1 MGAGAIFQVVFSIA
15 SWMTKN
21 NNNNNNTA
29 VDGRRRTL
37 LGTSM
42 IAGFVVGMAIMYVT
56 SLLVS

>member
-15 SWMTKN
+15 SWMAK
-21 NNNNNNTA
+21 NNNNNTA
-29 VDGRRRTL
+29 VDGGRKTL
-37 LGTSM
+37 LSTSM